1 MKTYFENLIA
11 DYRKQIEASNDAA
24 EVRALGEKIEAAKAQ
39 LTKIEDEE
47 RKAEQGGTFNP
58 VATYGAEKKGEQKPE
73 NDAEERAKAF
83 AQSGKMVIDNNE
95 SRAVLVSSGKLATP
109 TEVAGINDLIGKRVS
124 SIIDMVKIVNA
135 SGMGAYKVA
144 YQKTD
149 AVAGAQTEGGEYH
162 DGEPTFDFVEITP
175 STESIIS
182 YISKQAKKQTPL
194 AYQQKVTDSALVAL
208 RKRAA
213 KFVTDKMVAS
223 TLNTALP
230 LTAIDATTL
239 RKIALSYG
247 GDDSV
252 VGAATLF
259 LNKKDLVKFGDV
271 RGQNEKKAVYT
282 ITPDA
287 GNPNTGVISEGGLS
301 VPYCIDSDMPENKMA
316 YGQPYGFEFALFS
329 DYEIAVSE
337 DFKFSS
343 GLLAIRGDVE
353 FGGDVTVQGGFV
365 VATVAG

>member
-1 MKTYFENLIA
+1 MKTYFENKIA
-11 DYRKQIEASNDAA
+11 ELRTKIENSNDAN
-24 EVRALGEKIEAAKAQ
+24 EVRALGKEIEDCRAQIAKIENEARNA
-39 LTKIEDEE
+39 
-47 RKAEQGGTFNP
+47 TFNP
-58 VATYGAEKKGEQKPE
+58 VATYGEKTDAKATEDNAES
-73 NDAEERAKAF
+73 RAKAF
-83 AQSGKMVIDNNE
+83 AETGKMTFDTTE
-95 SRAVLVSSGKLATP
+95 SRSVLVSSGTLATP
-109 TEVAGINDLIGKRVS
+109 TEVAGINDIVGARVS
-124 SIIDMVKIVNA
+124 SIVDMVKIVNA
-135 SGMGAYKVA
+135 NGMGAYKVA

-149 AVAGAQTEGGEYH
+149 ATAGAQTEGDAYH
-162 DGEPTFDFVEITP
+162 EGEPTFDFVEITP

-182 YISKQAKKQTPL
+182 YVSKQVKKQTPL
-194 AYQQKVTDSALVAL
+194 AYQQKVSASALTAL

-213 KFVTDKMVAS
+213 KYITDKVVAS
-223 TLNTALP
+223 ALNTALTI
-230 LTAIDATTL
+230 TAIDATTL

-247 GDDSV
+247 GDESV

-271 RGQNEKKAVYT
+271 RGANEKKAIYT

-287 GNPNTGVISEGGLS
+287 GNPNTGIISEGGLS

-337 DFKFSS
+337 DFKFDK

-365 VATVAG
+365 VATIG